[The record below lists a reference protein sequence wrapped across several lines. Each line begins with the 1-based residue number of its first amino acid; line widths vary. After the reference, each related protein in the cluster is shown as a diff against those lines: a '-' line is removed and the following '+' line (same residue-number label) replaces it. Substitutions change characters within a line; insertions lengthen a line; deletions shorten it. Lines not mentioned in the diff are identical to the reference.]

1 MPGTGETGL
10 GGVEIRMEIRL
21 SEDSALWTAASEH
34 PDGDDGDKSQALFRG
49 ISICFSHFIFT
60 DHSEV
65 PVLPHSIDKDNKAQR
80 GDETCCRFMK
90 SWT

>member
-1 MPGTGETGL
+1 
-10 GGVEIRMEIRL
+10 MEIRI
-21 SEDSALWTAASEH
+21 SEDSDLWTAASEH
-34 PDGDDGDKSQALFRG
+34 PDGDDGDKSQALFQG
-49 ISICFSHFIFT
+49 ISICFSHFFFT

-65 PVLPHSIDKDNKAQR
+65 PVLPHFIDEDNKAQR